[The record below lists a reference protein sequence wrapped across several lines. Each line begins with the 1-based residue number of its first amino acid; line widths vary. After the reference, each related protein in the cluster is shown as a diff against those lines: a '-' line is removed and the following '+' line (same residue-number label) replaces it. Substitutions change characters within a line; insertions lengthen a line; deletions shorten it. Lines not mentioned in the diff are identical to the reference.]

1 MGMAP
6 FGALLAGGLA
16 GHWGAPKTVAV
27 GGAIC
32 AVGSIAFRW
41 RLPKLRSHALQLI
54 VAQESAGGAP
64 ADAVT
69 GDLSPA
75 FRRLKD
81 GSPRSVRFRIGP
93 CGPNIREFTLGLLD
107 I

>member
-6 FGALLAGGLA
+6 FGALFAGGLA
-16 GHWGAPKTVAV
+16 GRWGAPKTVAV

-32 AVGSIAFRW
+32 AVGSIVFRW
-41 RLPKLRSHALQLI
+41 RLPKSRSHALQLI

-69 GDLSPA
+69 GDLSSA
-75 FRRLKD
+75 SRRLRMD
-81 GSPRSVRFRIGP
+81 RPGQ
-93 CGPNIREFTLGLLD
+93 
-107 I
+107 